1 MPRVRVRMTNRGVP
15 AQLLERASIQVQKQ
29 QTSIRKVAK
38 DMGIPVASLA
48 RYLKRK
54 RELTEQ
60 GYKGCNAVFTAEQE
74 LSLATYIRR
83 AAALYYGLPPKEVR
97 KLAVELALHYK
108 LNCPEEWKKN
118 GITGPG
124 WFTNYMKRHPRLSI
138 RRPQATSLLRNS
150 NFNEVT
156 VGMFF
161 EKLATV
167 YQRHQ
172 FEAKDIW
179 NVDETGLVTV
189 QKPGFMVA
197 TKGIRRVGAV
207 TSGERGTLITMALA
221 GNALGNIIPPHFV
234 FPRKK
239 YLPHFIRGGPE
250 GSIGTANGSGWMQ
263 EDDFVVYLRHF
274 VHYTRPT
281 DDNKVL
287 LLLDNHSSH
296 VSIQAINFCRDHG
309 VVMLSFPPPCTH
321 HLQPLDKAVY
331 GPLKRAFNG
340 EMDMWHRKN
349 AGESLTIYDLPQL
362 LSNVLLSAAS
372 PLNVKKGFT
381 STGIWPYKP
390 DIFTKEHFAP
400 ALVTDRA
407 PETSLPSAADI
418 QPQLDSS
425 NFTLAGPSLDNVSS
439 PEPATSTVATAGAF
453 TLTFSQTELATATQV
468 NADLSAASS
477 SSTLPGPI
485 DPVPEFS
492 PEVIRPHPKAGPR
505 KKNRQ
510 HRKKRTSA
518 ILTDT
523 PEKEALEEEKKQS
536 LLKVKRK
543 IIPVKKEG
551 GKKQKKSTDDSK
563 CLVCGEWFSR
573 SKPGEQWVSCCV
585 CRMWSHA
592 ECTTGGQ
599 SYICHHCE

>member
-161 EKLATV
+161 EKLTTV

-197 TKGIRRVGAV
+197 TKGIRRVGA
-207 TSGERGTLITMALA
+207 
-221 GNALGNIIPPHFV
+221 
-234 FPRKK
+234 

-281 DDNKVL
+281 DDNKIL

-425 NFTLAGPSLDNVSS
+425 NFTLAGPSLDN
-439 PEPATSTVATAGAF
+439 
-453 TLTFSQTELATATQV
+453 
-468 NADLSAASS
+468 
-477 SSTLPGPI
+477 